1 MTITS
6 EGKDIEIWTDIIS
19 NLISSTL
26 VFIGLIIVFATQ
38 KLVSSVIP
46 ITILFVAMFLLFNS
60 LNDNAR
66 ALKMK
71 HIRNDLGNKTTALPL
86 SYNEREARSERS
98 ADITYRLGYTLF
110 IIGLLLT
117 FYCLSNNV
125 IVVTILAVCVWAI
138 FIGNNLYIYRS
149 LRIKNALIWLL
160 MEAATIVGI
169 IIYHYNLIQ
178 I

>member
-1 MTITS
+1 MS

-26 VFIGLIIVFATQ
+26 VFIGLIIVFATD
-38 KLVSSVIP
+38 KIDLIIFP
-46 ITILFVAMFLLFNS
+46 TAILFVAMFLLFNS

-71 HIRNDLGNKTTALPL
+71 HIRKELGTKTTELPL
-86 SYNEREARSERS
+86 SFSEREVRSERS
-98 ADITYRLGYTLF
+98 ADISYRLGYTLF

-117 FYCLSNNV
+117 LYFLSSNIFIV
-125 IVVTILAVCVWAI
+125 IILAVCIWAI

-149 LRIKNALIWLL
+149 IRIKNALLWLL
-160 MEAATIVGI
+160 MEAVTIIGI

-178 I
+178 V

>member
-1 MTITS
+1 MS
-6 EGKDIEIWTDIIS
+6 EGKDLEIWTDIIS

-26 VFIGLIIVFATQ
+26 VFIGLIIVFNTNEIN
-38 KLVSSVIP
+38 LIVIP
-46 ITILFVAMFLLFNS
+46 TAILFIGMFLLFNA

-66 ALKMK
+66 TLK
-71 HIRNDLGNKTTALPL
+71 ILNLP
-86 SYNEREARSERS
+86 SFSVTGRIIDSTNSNQTNIKERSERS
-98 ADITYRLGYTLF
+98 ANFTYRLGYTLF

-125 IVVTILAVCVWAI
+125 LIVTFIAICIWAI
-138 FIGNNLYIYRS
+138 FLGNNLYIYHS

-160 MEAATIVGI
+160 MEAATIIGI